1 MSEISVIFL
10 FKGKEKKYTWK
21 KDEIMKKIL
30 SKFASDIE
38 KEIDDLTFMCQG
50 RKIAPEIKL
59 EKLIKSGYQIKITVY
74 LQEDNKTK
82 EEIEKERIEKEERL
96 KDIIKNQLSRKM
108 PEKEDDKI
116 KVVLEDMCAMG
127 KIVKDQIIEEKKK
140 NPEKFVSI
148 EEATKDEN
156 KEDSENGLFCLG
168 LLAKNLEDQG
178 MVTAIEKEK
187 SEKEEDQQAANTTLQ
202 FLFNGM
208 ATNKKFGLNFELG
221 KKRNNELL
229 TNKEEQKKFND
240 KLKKKLSEEYKIPE
254 DKILVTYPQKGS
266 YEVQV
271 IFEDA
276 SFCEKD
282 DFDLNKF
289 KEKCKDNDTYKE
301 LCELKKV
308 HKSLIMEGCKL
319 SQNMLDNRGN
329 RESGWGEGEKRGG
342 HDYNPPKGWKG
353 YGLNVYD
360 KYDGGKNDWLDYDN
374 NPNEW
379 AIAYHGVGRASS
391 NPEKIAGLIAKTGF
405 KAGANQ
411 VYEDDDDL
419 FHPGKKVGKGVYCSP
434 YPSIMDEYAGTSN
447 INGKSYKVGFMIRVK
462 PDKIRCAKN
471 QQDYWVLNG
480 TTDEMRPYRILIKE
494 E

>member
-1 MSEISVIFL
+1 MSDIKVIFL
-10 FKGKEKKYTWK
+10 YKGKETKYVNKKN
-21 KDEIMKKIL
+21 ELMKTIL
-30 SKFASDIE
+30 SKFASDVG
-38 KEIDDLTFMCQG
+38 KDIDDLTFMCQG
-50 RKIAPEIKL
+50 RKIDPNSKL
-59 EKLIKSGYQIKITVY
+59 EKVVRTGNQIKITVY

-82 EEIEKERIEKEERL
+82 EEIEKERLEREARL
-96 KDIIKNQLSRKM
+96 KDIIKNQFSKEL
-108 PEKEDDKI
+108 PEKPEEKI

-140 NPEKFVSI
+140 NPEKFISI
-148 EEATKDEN
+148 EEATKEEN
-156 KEDSENGLFCLG
+156 KNDSENGLFCLG
-168 LLAKNLEDQG
+168 LLAQSLEDQG

-187 SEKEEDQQAANTTLQ
+187 SEKEEDQQAANATLQ

-208 ATNKKFGLNFELG
+208 ATNKKFALNFELG
-221 KKRNNELL
+221 KKRNTELL

-254 DKILVTYPQKGS
+254 DKIVVTYPQKGS

-276 SFCEKD
+276 SFSEKED
-282 DFDLNKF
+282 LDLNTF
-289 KEKCKDNDTYKE
+289 KEKCKGDANLKE

-319 SQNMLDNRGN
+319 SKNMLDNRGN
-329 RESGWGEGEKRGG
+329 RESGWGVGEKRGG
-342 HDYNPPKGWKG
+342 HNYEPPVGWKG
-353 YGLNVYD
+353 YGLNVFD
-360 KYDGGKNDWLDYDN
+360 KYDGGKNDWLDFNN

-379 AIAYHGVGRASS
+379 AIAYHGVGRASD
-391 NPEKIAGLIAKTGF
+391 NPEKIAGLIAKGGF

-411 VYEDDDDL
+411 VYENDDDL

-434 YPSIMDEYAGTSN
+434 FPSIMDEYAGTSK
-447 INGKSYKVGFMIRVK
+447 INGKSYKVGLMIRVK

-494 E
+494 D